1 MIDLLNVS
9 FDGESAPDRISA
21 KAGVKELRKVAPLR
35 RFSVWLPLKL
45 ASVMIK
51 DIYLSIE
58 FSILFLS
65 LCKCKCVGNTGGDLF
80 ILMLIY
86 QS

>member
-21 KAGVKELRKVAPLR
+21 KAGVEELRRVAPLR

-45 ASVMIK
+45 LSVMIK
-51 DIYLSIE
+51 DIYLSIK
-58 FSILFLS
+58 FQLCSCPYVNANILGTQVETCS
-65 LCKCKCVGNTGGDLF
+65 
-80 ILMLIY
+80 Y
-86 QS
+86 